1 MSTHTKIGSLM
12 EAWLQEQQR
21 TSGETVEALDT
32 LLDRSQAELS
42 AFLGKFNS
50 VGAFR
55 HFDWSEEGVEML
67 QPPTSDQSSTR
78 TSRPGALRAR
88 SWSTRQETPFSTSGS
103 SWRASWVAWCVAGGL
118 WWTAACERTT
128 AGPAAIHA

>member
-21 TSGETVEALDT
+21 AGGEKVEALDT

-42 AFLGKFNS
+42 AFLGKLNS

-55 HFDWSEEGVEML
+55 HFDWSEDGVEML
-67 QPPTSDQSSTR
+67 QPRHFGPEQY
-78 TSRPGALRAR
+78 AHIK
-88 SWSTRQETPFSTSGS
+88 
-103 SWRASWVAWCVAGGL
+103 AGGFEGAFVEYTPGDPIFDQWEL
-118 WWTAACERTT
+118 L
-128 AGPAAIHA
+128 AGLLGGVVRGGRAVVDSRL